1 MSNQRTSAGTAAN
14 SDTQSIVTTS
24 ADIEASPLLCDVES
38 YKSVLELFRCKD
50 EKRKDWLLSPFVI
63 GDNVFTTDAHCM
75 VWFDKKIIPTFSEY
89 DIYEEKKIEGV
100 IPTEI
105 NIEKVI
111 PIDEIKKGIAK
122 CPTEDGFDWVG
133 EDVECKECKGEGTV
147 VWEYNNHEKEDDC
160 PVCDGDGLSRKKKQ
174 VPNGKKYIPNYALI
188 KMEQCFISANI
199 FETIV
204 KSCEALNATSITLIS
219 QTGSGKGN
227 LFKIGDVSLLVMPV
241 LPPDSY
247 ENVAHNIA

>member
-1 MSNQRTSAGTAAN
+1 MIQTTTSAGIAQN
-14 SDTQSIVTTS
+14 
-24 ADIEASPLLCDVES
+24 PLLCDVNS
-38 YKSVLELFRCKD
+38 YRSVLELFRCKD
-50 EKRKDWLLSPFVI
+50 EKRKDWLLKPFVI

-75 VWFDKKIIPTFSEY
+75 VWFDKNIIPTFSEY
-89 DIYEEKKIEGV
+89 DVYEEKKIGGV

-111 PIDEIKKGIAK
+111 PVDEIKAGLAK

-133 EDVECKECKGEGTV
+133 KDVECKECEGEGTV

-160 PVCDGDGLSRKKKQ
+160 PVCDGDGLSRKKRQ
-174 VPNGKKYIPNYALI
+174 VPNGKKNIPNYALI
-188 KMEQCFISANI
+188 KLEQCFISANI

-204 KSCEALNATSITLIS
+204 KACEALNATSITLVS
-219 QTGSGKGN
+219 QLGSGKGN
-227 LFKIGDVSLLVMPV
+227 LFKIGNVSLLVMPV
-241 LPPDSY
+241 LPPDSF